1 MRKLYLELIQE
12 FHYRGIDGLDKENSP
27 DLRGDYARTLL
38 IKRAEYRNA
47 SNNLKEKQDVFYELR
62 KGHPDYYNLRKDKN
76 DTETKRDAL
85 YKQLKDEKNLN
96 NQEKE
101 EKINKNNLNTSFA
114 FDTLRDKRSEQLKD
128 NKKIEDE
135 INAHPDMKFFNNKI
149 HNLNTRLDEL
159 NTEFGKTIESSQVK
173 GTPKYK
179 DHARSSKEQH
189 ELEIKLQKY
198 GEKYNWNIPRIGDM
212 IQVAKG
218 WDLKQKK
225 KYDNLIDLE
234 KTIDNH
240 NNKNNS
246 TKENKIFINPAG
258 FSKYDN
264 LGKLV
269 DSDIYTSNLTHYIN
283 GQEYDQGKNQIYDI
297 YKRIKTM
304 DEIKNDPS
312 LLDKTPLKNKNRYD
326 DIRKKYKYARLPEY
340 STFFNPFSGNDEK
353 IDEKTNKRTNSRT
366 NSRTNKPFNDLYSNH
381 EIPSRKVNIPKPLI
395 RRNEKIATIGTGI
408 AGAGLYGLNKYITH
422 EDLNE
427 NDFMNPFITE
437 PEDEDGLSLSHMLGV
452 AGAIHVGQNI
462 ASSNMLN
469 KKQGR
474 QVGEQIFK
482 PDNSTK
488 TNVKS
493 GLKYTVAP
501 EVGMIHNAIQD
512 HIDYLRHNDD
522 KNKVKDLI
530 IIKKALKGDFASVV
544 NNKHFQNNP
553 ELQNF
558 LKEKFKIPVDQM
570 LMDYHTNVK
579 PQIDKKLTRGAQV
592 ELIRKT
598 ITNPY
603 EETYKSSGIGD
614 FNSGLSQS
622 LSGKNIRNL
631 KNANKEKFARG
642 SKIRNFTQYMGAGAL
657 SAFEPVAGG
666 LTLSKQILSK
676 KYDPKKHPRIVAAQN
691 LMHQILIDHPS
702 KKAYYDNAKADNMND
717 SDYKGSS
724 YFKNTLLKYGGN
736 VLAGELSDLTGKMT
750 HIAKQDNLDYLD
762 KAQEKSN
769 AELRRNMFKTGAFR
783 NGNFEKDLDNSKENM
798 FKSYFGNERE
808 KIYPFKNKDSSL
820 KSNDE
825 LNQKEKDAIHKR
837 FDEKKIDRKGQRAL
851 DELEKNAK
859 EIHDRTKKQFE
870 GVRREEARYN
880 KINTLRFKKNAGQL
894 LFGNKKR
901 PNRPSTINDNTEFSF
916 RKILEEH
923 QNTSIL

>member
-1 MRKLYLELIQE
+1 MKTKKINFRQLLQE

-27 DLRGDYARTLL
+27 ELRSEYARTLL
-38 IKRAEYRNA
+38 INRAQYRNA
-47 SNNLKEKQDVFYELR
+47 SNNQKEKRDEIYELK
-62 KGHPDYYNLRKDKN
+62 KGHPDYYNLIKDKN
-76 DTETKRDAL
+76 DIETKKNTL
-85 YKQLKDEKNLN
+85 YKQLKEEKNLN

-101 EKINKNNLNTSFA
+101 EKINKNDLNNSFNL
-114 FDTLRDKRSEQLKD
+114 FDTLRDKISEQSIK

-135 INAHPDMKFFNNKI
+135 INEHPDMKFFNNKI
-149 HNLNTRLDEL
+149 HKINNRLDEL
-159 NTEFGKTIESSQVK
+159 NTEFEKTLGLDSTK
-173 GTPKYK
+173 GTSKYK
-179 DHARSSKEQH
+179 DHTRNSREQH

-198 GEKYNWNIPRIGDM
+198 GEKYNWDIPRISDM
-212 IQVAKG
+212 IHVAKG
-218 WDLKQKK
+218 WDMKQKK
-225 KYDNLIDLE
+225 KYDNLIELE
-234 KTIDNH
+234 KTIDKH

-246 TKENKIFINPAG
+246 TKENKIFINPTG

-269 DSDIYTSNLTHYIN
+269 DPDIYSSTLPRYIN
-283 GQEYDQGKNQIYDI
+283 GQTQDQGKNQIYNI
-297 YKRIKTM
+297 YKHIKTM

-312 LLDKTPLKNKNRYD
+312 LLDKTPLENKNRYN

-340 STFFNPFSGNDEK
+340 STFFNPFSGSDEK
-353 IDEKTNKRTNSRT
+353 INKRTNSRI
-366 NSRTNKPFNDLYSNH
+366 NKPFNDLNINQ

-408 AGAGLYGLNKYITH
+408 AGAGLYGLNNYITH

-437 PEDEDGLSLSHMLGV
+437 PEEEDGLSLGHMLGA

-462 ASSNMLN
+462 ASKRMLN
-469 KKQGR
+469 KNQG
-474 QVGEQIFK
+474 QKVGEQIFK
-482 PDNSTK
+482 PDNSTS
-488 TNVKS
+488 TNIKS

-512 HIDYLRHNDD
+512 HIEYLKHNDD
-522 KNKVKDLI
+522 PNKIKDII
-530 IIKKALKGDFASVV
+530 IIKKALKGDFASIV
-544 NNKHFQNNP
+544 NNKHFQSNP
-553 ELQNF
+553 ELQHF
-558 LKEKFKIPVDQM
+558 LKDKMKIPVDQM

-579 PQIDKKLTRGAQV
+579 PHIDKKLTRGAQV

-631 KNANKEKFARG
+631 KNVNKEKFTRG
-642 SKIRNFTQYMGAGAL
+642 NKIRNITQYMGAGAL
-657 SAFEPVAGG
+657 SAFEPIAGG

-676 KYDPKKHPRIVAAQN
+676 KYDPKKNPRIVAAQN
-691 LMHQILIDHPS
+691 LMHQVLIDHPS

-736 VLAGELSDLTGKMT
+736 VLAGELSDLTGKLT

-762 KAQEKSN
+762 KAQEKTN
-769 AELRRNMFKTGAFR
+769 AELRRNMFKTGTFR
-783 NGNFEKDLDNSKENM
+783 NGNFEKDLDNSKQNM

-808 KIYPFKNKDSSL
+808 KVYPFKNKDGSL
-820 KSNDE
+820 KSSDE
-825 LNQKEKDAIHKR
+825 LNQKEKDAINKR
-837 FDEKKIDRKGQRAL
+837 FDEKTINRKSRKAL
-851 DELEKNAK
+851 DELEKQAK
-859 EIHDRTKKQFE
+859 EIDDRTKKQFE
-870 GVRREEARYN
+870 GVRREETRYN
-880 KINTLRFKKNAGQL
+880 KINKLKFKRNVNQL
-894 LFGNKKR
+894 LFGNKK
-901 PNRPSTINDNTEFSF
+901 
-916 RKILEEH
+916 
-923 QNTSIL
+923 